1 MTMDD
6 PPQTNP
12 PEGSSEA
19 AGAAAAERAAES
31 ALVFAIQQARE
42 RHQRNI
48 LRRVSFFL
56 AVAGVAF
63 ILTTWILVR
72 RDSTGKA
79 LAGNSAPSQTVRRQL
94 DALNRGELREAYAL
108 FSQDYR
114 KQVPFE
120 AFHELVFSHWAMFRA
135 RTIDF
140 DSLEETRVRAILDTH
155 ITTADGTR
163 YLARYTLVEIEGQ
176 WWIDDVHWG
185 RDEDPRNRTTA

>member
-1 MTMDD
+1 MDE
-6 PPQTNP
+6 PPQTNS
-12 PEGSSEA
+12 PEGSS
-19 AGAAAAERAAES
+19 GIAAADAANSVDQS
-31 ALVFAIQQARE
+31 AIVAAYAQVHE
-42 RHQRNI
+42 KHQRAI
-48 LRRVSFFL
+48 LRRVSILL

-72 RDSTGKA
+72 RDSLGKS
-79 LAGNSAPSQTVRRQL
+79 LAADSAPSQIVRHQL
-94 DALNRGELREAYAL
+94 DALNRGELREAYGL

-120 AFHELVFSHWAMFRA
+120 AFHELVSSHWAMFRA

-140 DSLEETRVRAILDTH
+140 DSLEETHVRAILDTH

-163 YLARYTLVEIEGQ
+163 FVARYTLVEIEGQ

-185 RDEDPRNRTTA
+185 REEEPRNRTTA

>member
-6 PPQTNP
+6 PPQMNP
-12 PEGSSEA
+12 SEGSSEA
-19 AGAAAAERAAES
+19 TAGDAASVAGES
-31 ALVFAIQQARE
+31 AIANAVRQARE
-42 RHQRNI
+42 RHQRII
-48 LRRVSFFL
+48 LKRVWMLL

-63 ILTTWILVR
+63 VLTTWILVR
-72 RDSTGKA
+72 RDSIAKPVI
-79 LAGNSAPSQTVRRQL
+79 GNSEPSQIIRKQL

-155 ITTADGTR
+155 ITSADGAR

-185 RDEDPRNRTTA
+185 REDEPGNRSTA